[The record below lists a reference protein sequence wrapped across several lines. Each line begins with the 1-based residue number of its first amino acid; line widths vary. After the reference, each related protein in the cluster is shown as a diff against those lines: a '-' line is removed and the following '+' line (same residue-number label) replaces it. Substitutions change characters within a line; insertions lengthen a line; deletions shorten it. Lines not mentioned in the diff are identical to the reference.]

1 MGADLMLWTTLTG
14 SSFSLWGLMAAF
26 AKLAVYLV
34 SFLAAGLALVLV
46 ALPPNDERVKRS
58 LFGVICVAAALSVT
72 ASAWRVMVQAGRLMN
87 DMTFMTDPE
96 IIAISLEGSLG
107 TSTMTRMIGLAIL
120 LLAVFAPTV
129 RTAAAILGA
138 ALVALSFGLTGHA
151 TRDPQWA
158 LLALIT
164 VHLMAVSFWFGALL
178 PLYQLSKPG
187 LEISEAARLSHRF
200 GQQASIVVPTLIA
213 VGGGFAYLLL
223 GSLEA
228 VLTSSYGQM
237 LLVKLAIV
245 TLLLGIA
252 ALNKL
257 RLVPAMEAQVAGAAE
272 RFRTSLRWEALV
284 FLIIF
289 AATALLTSSFTVPNA
304 QASQPMKPTH
314 RDFLIEA
321 TALWLMP
328 SLSKFGISSS
338 GVGAFVMTAAPNE
351 LSLVAERLCFA
362 QPLRRRYESVARENG
377 SVPSSAGSSLAT

>member
-351 LSLVAERLCFA
+351 LSLVA
-362 QPLRRRYESVARENG
+362 
-377 SVPSSAGSSLAT
+377 

>member
-1 MGADLMLWTTLTG
+1 
-14 SSFSLWGLMAAF
+14 
-26 AKLAVYLV
+26 
-34 SFLAAGLALVLV
+34 
-46 ALPPNDERVKRS
+46 
-58 LFGVICVAAALSVT
+58 
-72 ASAWRVMVQAGRLMN
+72 
-87 DMTFMTDPE
+87 
-96 IIAISLEGSLG
+96 
-107 TSTMTRMIGLAIL
+107 
-120 LLAVFAPTV
+120 
-129 RTAAAILGA
+129 
-138 ALVALSFGLTGHA
+138 
-151 TRDPQWA
+151 
-158 LLALIT
+158 
-164 VHLMAVSFWFGALL
+164 
-178 PLYQLSKPG
+178 
-187 LEISEAARLSHRF
+187 
-200 GQQASIVVPTLIA
+200 A

-351 LSLVAERLCFA
+351 LSLVA
-362 QPLRRRYESVARENG
+362 
-377 SVPSSAGSSLAT
+377 